1 MSFVTHYLQLRITR
15 LPLSHGTH
23 LCKHTRRSIAERHSG
38 EVAERRSGALRLQS
52 IDQSINIRLII
63 THDKMQVNNIEDLIL

>member
-15 LPLSHGTH
+15 LPLSHGTPELTSANIH
-23 LCKHTRRSIAERHSG
+23 G

-63 THDKMQVNNIEDLIL
+63 THDKMQANNIEDLIL